1 MRIMTQLALFGL
13 IVLLLAWPG
22 LAQNSGDYRSATS
35 GNWSHAAT
43 WETFDGTN
51 WSAAGSAP
59 AGTENITIDGADTVR
74 VDVAITISGYIKVV
88 ENGVLEV
95 AAGALNFGDGSS
107 YEHARDAGVLPTATW
122 SNHSTFLLT
131 GTKQD
136 APANR
141 NQNFGNVVFNTP
153 NLGRNRDMGWDN
165 ITISGN
171 VHVISTGSYRW
182 QLTTAAASDTAQITI
197 LGDVIVAA
205 GQFSVQGTSNALTTF
220 IVDHF
225 GNIQVTGGNFSIA
238 RGSQGNGSGTT
249 IWRLKQGNFSMTNAT
264 TQNSNPTPGNAKFV
278 FAAAGGSQK
287 LMLSNVTYGGGGLPI
302 QVDSLATLE
311 LDTTAVAGSGC
322 FNLLPGATLATAHPS
337 GLDGNLKTTGP
348 ITLSKQAN
356 YIFNAAVAQVPGG
369 LLPDSV
375 AVLAIANPE
384 GVEFA
389 DTVTCAELKIAQN
402 GRMKI
407 NSTGSVVADSG
418 VVAGT
423 IVNEGVLGSS
433 TPLIFGDGA
442 IYEHA
447 RNGGSVPSGTWQVG
461 STAYF
466 TGVTSTAPDNR
477 GQDYFNLVLNT
488 PNLSSNR
495 DLNLNGHTIGGN
507 LRVVNTGSARWQ
519 LVGGSSGTVTIM
531 GDVIV
536 EAGQLATQG
545 TSSATDVVVEH
556 YGNLEVRGGNFSISR
571 GSQANGVGSTT
582 WFLRRG
588 NFSMANATT
597 QNSNPTPGKAK
608 LVFARVGGT
617 QLLTLD
623 HVTYG
628 GGGLPIQVD
637 SLVTLDM
644 DTTAI
649 GGNGSFR
656 LSNGATLLSAH
667 PRGIDGNLQTTG
679 PIWLGSSAHFTFDGS
694 VAQAAGTLL
703 PDTLGTLTIAN
714 PIGVAFSDSLLCE
727 QLVVAANSIM
737 TIDSLGSITANS
749 GLVAGT
755 VINSGALTAVAPID
769 FGNGS
774 VYEHARNGGSIPLGQ
789 WHEGSMLLLT
799 GITNSAPANRN
810 QSYYH
815 LTINT
820 PKLASNLDLGL
831 NDVTIGGNIRIENTA
846 NSRWRLTSA
855 PAGDTAIVRIMG
867 DVMVETGAFETQGT
881 SNALTVF
888 EVHHYGDVIVTGGN
902 FSVARGSQ
910 GNGSGSTRWFLHRGN
925 FSLSNATTQNSNP
938 TNARFVFVSLD
949 SVQHVTL
956 NQVTYGGGGLAIEIA
971 KGTTVDF
978 GLSELAG
985 NGLFLLNENATMAT
999 AHEGGIAGTVQTS
1012 GNVTL
1017 NEAASYIFN
1026 GTNAQVTSTL
1036 MPAIVKDLVIDNDA
1050 GVKLSQPT
1058 TINGVLRLKAGEFDN
1073 TIPFVLG
1080 PGGTISFE
1088 GGRLKVPTLVE
1099 SIVQPIPTAFAL
1111 HQNYPNPFNPATTI
1125 GFDVPQAVSITLK
1138 IFDIRGREIAELV
1151 NGRYPAGV
1159 YRLVWDASGLAN
1171 GVYFC
1176 QLVAGDFKSVRKLIL
1191 MK

>member
-1 MRIMTQLALFGL
+1 MKIMTHLALFGL
-13 IVLLLAWPG
+13 IVLLLARSA
-22 LAQNSGDYRSATS
+22 LAQNSGDYRSAAS
-35 GNWSHAAT
+35 GDWSQAAT

-51 WSAAGSAP
+51 WSAAVSAP

-88 ENGVLEV
+88 ENGILKVT
-95 AAGALNFGDGSS
+95 AGALTFGDGSS

-122 SNHSTFLLT
+122 SNRSTFLVT

-153 NLGRNRDMGWDN
+153 DLGRNRDMGWDN
-165 ITISGN
+165 ITISGT

-182 QLTTAAASDTAQITI
+182 QFTSAAASDTAQITI

-205 GQFSVQGTSNALTTF
+205 GQFSVHGTSNALTTF

-225 GNIQVTGGNFSIA
+225 GDIQVTGGNFSIA

-287 LMLSNVTYGGGGLPI
+287 LTLSNVTYGGGGLPI

-337 GLDGNLKTTGP
+337 GLDGNLKTTGL

-375 AVLAIANPE
+375 AVLTVANPE
-384 GVEFA
+384 GVDFA
-389 DTVTCAELKIAQN
+389 DTVTCAELKIAQK

-418 VVAGT
+418 MVAGT
-423 IVNEGVLGSS
+423 IVNEGVLDSS
-433 TPLIFGDGA
+433 TPLVFDDGA
-442 IYEHA
+442 VYEHA
-447 RNGGSVPSGTWQVG
+447 RNGGSVP
-461 STAYF
+461 
-466 TGVTSTAPDNR
+466 
-477 GQDYFNLVLNT
+477 
-488 PNLSSNR
+488 
-495 DLNLNGHTIGGN
+495 
-507 LRVVNTGSARWQ
+507 
-519 LVGGSSGTVTIM
+519 
-531 GDVIV
+531 
-536 EAGQLATQG
+536 
-545 TSSATDVVVEH
+545 
-556 YGNLEVRGGNFSISR
+556 
-571 GSQANGVGSTT
+571 
-582 WFLRRG
+582 
-588 NFSMANATT
+588 
-597 QNSNPTPGKAK
+597 
-608 LVFARVGGT
+608 
-617 QLLTLD
+617 
-623 HVTYG
+623 
-628 GGGLPIQVD
+628 
-637 SLVTLDM
+637 
-644 DTTAI
+644 
-649 GGNGSFR
+649 
-656 LSNGATLLSAH
+656 
-667 PRGIDGNLQTTG
+667 
-679 PIWLGSSAHFTFDGS
+679 
-694 VAQAAGTLL
+694 
-703 PDTLGTLTIAN
+703 
-714 PIGVAFSDSLLCE
+714 
-727 QLVVAANSIM
+727 
-737 TIDSLGSITANS
+737 
-749 GLVAGT
+749 
-755 VINSGALTAVAPID
+755 
-769 FGNGS
+769 
-774 VYEHARNGGSIPLGQ
+774 LGQ
-789 WHEGSMLLLT
+789 WHQGSTLLLT

-831 NDVTIGGNIRIENTA
+831 NAVTIGGNLRIENTA

-867 DVMVETGAFETQGT
+867 DVVVETGAFETQGT

-938 TNARFVFVSLD
+938 TNARFVFDSLD

-971 KGTTVDF
+971 NGTTVDF

-999 AHEGGIAGTVQTS
+999 AHEGGIAGTVQTT
-1012 GNVTL
+1012 GNIAL
-1017 NEAASYIFN
+1017 DEAASYSFN
-1026 GTNAQVTSTL
+1026 GTKAQVTSAL
-1036 MPAIVKDLVIDNDA
+1036 MPAIVKNLVIDNDA

-1099 SIVQPIPTAFAL
+1099 ANVRPIPSAFAL

-1125 GFDVPQAVSITLK
+1125 GFEVPQAVSVTLK
-1138 IFDIRGREIAELV
+1138 IFDIKGQEIAELV
-1151 NGRYPAGV
+1151 NGRYPAGA